1 MRVLLVLG
9 IMLAAC
15 LAGLPWHSFAA
26 SDPPEKRQVSVEEL
40 IRRLGSQEFKERE
53 EATRLLLERKD
64 ALPALRKIVEAGT
77 DLELARRAAFILEEV
92 PRRQARRMLDRLR
105 ALAKAG
111 AVDQCAELLARWP
124 KGREEAACWEVT
136 RDLARKLSGFHKTQG
151 RLEDGKFLLDLV
163 EAPQV
168 ISATRVT
175 KLPGYDGESTLFIR
189 GGEVCPKGGDF
200 GIGVITSSGPARIE
214 RFAFGV
220 IFAGGPVE
228 VDGKGDMLIV
238 SDGDV
243 TLRNG
248 AFRSVIMARGTVRA
262 EHVLTNCLVVSGK
275 TVVSPFVKPQY
286 AYENCTIKQNEPF
299 PLGFVRFFDPAR
311 EGVTVEP
318 ADGGVRVQG
327 TEVGTPFARAGLRA
341 GDVIMTVAGAASG
354 SPEVFRRL
362 LRRAW
367 VGDEAVALQ
376 VIRDGK
382 TLQILVPA
390 PR

>member
-1 MRVLLVLG
+1 MRLLLVLG
-9 IMLAAC
+9 IVLAAC
-15 LAGLPWHSFAA
+15 LAGLPSQPLPAA
-26 SDPPEKRQVSVEEL
+26 GDKLKPPPEPVEEL
-40 IRRLGSQEFKERE
+40 IRRLGSPQFKERE

-189 GGEVCPKGGDF
+189 GGEVCP
-200 GIGVITSSGPARIE
+200 
-214 RFAFGV
+214 
-220 IFAGGPVE
+220 
-228 VDGKGDMLIV
+228 
-238 SDGDV
+238 
-243 TLRNG
+243 
-248 AFRSVIMARGTVRA
+248 
-262 EHVLTNCLVVSGK
+262 
-275 TVVSPFVKPQY
+275 
-286 AYENCTIKQNEPF
+286 
-299 PLGFVRFFDPAR
+299 
-311 EGVTVEP
+311 
-318 ADGGVRVQG
+318 
-327 TEVGTPFARAGLRA
+327 
-341 GDVIMTVAGAASG
+341 
-354 SPEVFRRL
+354 
-362 LRRAW
+362 
-367 VGDEAVALQ
+367 
-376 VIRDGK
+376 
-382 TLQILVPA
+382 
-390 PR
+390 